1 MGQIQQA
8 INQGISLAAAGAAI
22 SGVKEVQTQKRV
34 ADYGVKQVKAA
45 KEQLKDP
52 HISLEEIGNLVESQS
67 RAGELYEEASRNVY
81 NKTGKVKYLEW
92 AEQMRSAVQG
102 IRSRYDE
109 EKANIAKIQAKT
121 QQALE
126 LKQKLELEQR
136 KREIIKKR
144 ENALNETVRLGKET
158 VRVRDL
164 PEHLRNQIIGGN
176 NE

>member
-34 ADYGVKQVKAA
+34 ADYGDKLIDSIR
-45 KEQLKDP
+45 EQLKDP
-52 HISLEEIGNLVESQS
+52 HISLEEIGNLVEFQS
-67 RAGELYEEASRNVY
+67 RAGELWEEASRNVY
-81 NKTGKVKYLEW
+81 NKTGKVKYLER
-92 AEQMRSAVQG
+92 AEQLRSTVQR
-102 IRSRYDE
+102 IRSKYDE
-109 EKANIAKIQAKT
+109 QKAIIAKVQAT
-121 QQALE
+121 RQQALE

-136 KREIIKKR
+136 KREIEKR

>member
-34 ADYGVKQVKAA
+34 ADYGVKQGEAA
-45 KEQLKDP
+45 REQLKDP
-52 HISLEEIGNLVESQS
+52 HISLEEMGNLVESQL

-81 NKTGKVKYLEW
+81 NKTGKVKYLES
-92 AEQMRSAVQG
+92 AEQMRSTVQG
-102 IRSRYDE
+102 IRSKYDE
-109 EKANIAKIQAKT
+109 AKANIAKAQATT

-136 KREIIKKR
+136 KREIEKR